1 MQVKDENCS
10 RKEMM
15 IVASAREIADQELVY
30 VGIGLP
36 KLAAFLA
43 KKTHAPRAILSIE
56 AGVIDIISFGN
67 PISLGDPKVAA
78 GCAKCCGMFYTLSL
92 LQKGYVD
99 LCLLGGA
106 EVDKFGN
113 INSTVI
119 GDYKKPKIR
128 LPGSGGANDFAS
140 NSKRTVIMMPH
151 EKRRFPEKV
160 SYITSPGF
168 IDGPAG
174 RKKAGLKW
182 GGPSRVI
189 TDLAVLGFHSETKT
203 MQLESVHPGVS
214 VSEVMDNTGF
224 DLLIPDKVPL
234 TKPPTAKQ
242 LRILRIAAS
251 I

>member
-1 MQVKDENCS
+1 MRSKDENFS
-10 RKEMM
+10 RKELM
-15 IVASAREIADQELVY
+15 IVAAAREIVDRELVFL
-30 VGIGLP
+30 GLGLP
-36 KLAAFLA
+36 KLAALLA
-43 KKTHAPRAILSIE
+43 KKTHAPRAVLSIE
-56 AGVIDIISFGN
+56 GGVIDINSFE
-67 PISLGDPKVAA
+67 SLMSIGDPRIAF
-78 GCAKCCGMFYTLSL
+78 GCAKVCGTFYTLSL
-92 LQKGYVD
+92 LQKGIVD

-119 GDYKKPKIR
+119 GNYKRPKTR
-128 LPGSGGANDFAS
+128 FPGSGGANDLAS
-140 NSKRTVIMMPH
+140 HGKRTVIMIPH

-168 IDGPAG
+168 VDGPEG

-189 TDLAVLGFHSETKT
+189 TDLAVLGFHSKTKT
-203 MQLESVHPGVS
+203 MQLESIHPGVAI
-214 VSEVMDNTGF
+214 SEVLDNTGF
-224 DLLIPDKVPL
+224 DLLIPNKVPL

-242 LRILRIAAS
+242 LSILRITGS